1 MSCRMRSLAASP
13 RGGPAAGMV
22 SRAESVTDRR
32 RVSDLVVGE
41 REVGQRLHSRVS
53 SHLLDE
59 LGGRVPMADKD
70 DVAHEVAD
78 AAPTMNE
85 LRAQ

>member
-1 MSCRMRSLAASP
+1 MRVP
-13 RGGPAAGMV
+13 
-22 SRAESVTDRR
+22 
-32 RVSDLVVGE
+32 
-41 REVGQRLHSRVS
+41 

-59 LGGRVPMADKD
+59 LGGGVPMADKD

-85 LRAQ
+85 LSRAVTAQEGQAEARGRAMIT